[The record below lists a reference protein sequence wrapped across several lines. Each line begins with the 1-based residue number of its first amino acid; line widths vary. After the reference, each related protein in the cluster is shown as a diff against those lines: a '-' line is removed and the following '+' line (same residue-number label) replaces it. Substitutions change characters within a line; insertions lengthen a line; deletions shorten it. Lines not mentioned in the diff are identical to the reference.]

1 MILLLK
7 CPETL
12 SWREENV
19 NSKWSHVIKKIA
31 PTKILTVKNA
41 TAEINSGTLT
51 YGIKCKWENQAK
63 KI

>member
-12 SWREENV
+12 SWREENMH
-19 NSKWSHVIKKIA
+19 SEWSHVIKKIA
-31 PTKILTVKNA
+31 PRKILTVKNV

-51 YGIKCKWENQAK
+51 YNI
-63 KI
+63 